1 DKGGGPLER
10 RSDPLWGGPGRGGSH
25 ARIHGVG
32 ERARAVAREIE
43 ARRSLL
49 AQIEAEGR
57 PSS

>member
-1 DKGGGPLER
+1 MSAGGRRKR
-10 RSDPLWGGPGRGGSH
+10 RSDLPWGAPGRGGSH